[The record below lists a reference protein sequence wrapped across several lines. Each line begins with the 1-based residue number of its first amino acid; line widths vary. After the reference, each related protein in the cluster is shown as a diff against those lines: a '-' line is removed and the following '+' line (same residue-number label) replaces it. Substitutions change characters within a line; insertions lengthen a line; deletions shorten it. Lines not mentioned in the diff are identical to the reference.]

1 MIKTSIAFS
10 IALAVGLSVRAQ
22 AGPLPPGTDS
32 SGQPE
37 QHAANLSSQSSGTS
51 SGAQAPAAAMATPA
65 GSDVDEDDTLYRATT
80 KESLGTGMTR
90 DEGAIHFK
98 PHAKE
103 KINQVDSLKNLHS
116 TGTDPKFQGGLA
128 ISGVPS
134 IENVAIKGKQE
145 ANPSEEAD
153 DQGKANNGE
162 ARFTKKRLTFVPQKT
177 DDSKKTKTADSS
189 PSPSPSP
196 TASVAAKDSGT
207 SKK

>member
-1 MIKTSIAFS
+1 MGTT
-10 IALAVGLSVRAQ
+10 
-22 AGPLPPGTDS
+22 PGAS
-32 SGQPE
+32 PG
-37 QHAANLSSQSSGTS
+37 
-51 SGAQAPAAAMATPA
+51 ATPNENNTA
-65 GSDVDEDDTLYRATT
+65 ASDDALYHGRTN
-80 KESLGTGMTR
+80 ENGNPMLR
-90 DEGAIHFK
+90 DEGPLHFK
-98 PHAKE
+98 THPKE
-103 KINQVDSLKNLHS
+103 KIQEVDSLKNLHS

-162 ARFTKKRLTFVPQKT
+162 TRFTKKRLTFVPQKT